1 MIPRIGRGIVIV
13 GLAGILL
20 PLPLSAQE
28 KTPVPP
34 GTPVNITVQP
44 AAPTAPSIS
53 IVLGPRHGHVIPERH
68 GCTHTGGGNID
79 IAQPT
84 PDVLIVTMSG
94 AAVAY
99 GSICSAVAAQAFDLE
114 QCFELSFDNPKV
126 KKGKLTME
134 GRVIGLLR
142 SHCPKDSAEYGNA
155 CAAVGIEPIAFP
167 TQPLHH
173 SGWGNGMPVQT
184 GPSSILQLCVP
195 PHALGG
201 KQALSVNDHDGP
213 YSVPV
218 VAGKFMLRQ
227 TFHISAM
234 AHPCIVPVKGPSA
247 EFAPDP
253 AIDPLWLSYKEPFHG
268 AIKKDFGFQ
277 LILKVAE
284 ETEPEKT
291 ENGAKDEMPQQSPR
305 EKLPEPSPVKPIGS
319 WQR

>member
-1 MIPRIGRGIVIV
+1 
-13 GLAGILL
+13 L
-20 PLPLSAQE
+20 AQE
-28 KTPVPP
+28 KTAVPP

-44 AAPTAPSIS
+44 AAPTAPPIS
-53 IVLGPRHGHVIPERH
+53 FVLGPRHGHVTPERS

-79 IAQPT
+79 VAQPT

-99 GSICSAVAAQAFDLE
+99 GAICPALAAQVFELE

-142 SHCPKDSAEYGNA
+142 SHCAKDSAGYEDA
-155 CAAVGIEPIAFP
+155 CAAIGVDSMC
-167 TQPLHH
+167 L
-173 SGWGNGMPVQT
+173 
-184 GPSSILQLCVP
+184 LKLCVP
-195 PHALGG
+195 PHSVSD
-201 KQALSVNDHDGP
+201 KQSLSVNDHDGP

-218 VAGKFMLRQ
+218 TAGKYVLRQ
-227 TFHISAM
+227 TFRVAVM
-234 AHPCIVPVKGPSA
+234 AHPTVLPTKGPSA

-277 LILKVAE
+277 VILKVAE
-284 ETEPEKT
+284 DTEPEKPA
-291 ENGAKDEMPQQSPR
+291 NA
-305 EKLPEPSPVKPIGS
+305 EKLPEPTPMK
-319 WQR
+319 Q

>member
-1 MIPRIGRGIVIV
+1 MIRVIGKGSMIAGI
-13 GLAGILL
+13 GGILL
-20 PLPLSAQE
+20 PLSLMAQE
-28 KTPVPP
+28 KTAVPP

-53 IVLGPRHGHVIPERH
+53 IVPGPRHGHVIPERH

-99 GSICSAVAAQAFDLE
+99 GSICPATAAQAFDLE

-142 SHCPKDSAEYGNA
+142 SHCPKDSAAYEDA
-155 CAAVGIEPIAFP
+155 CAAVG
-167 TQPLHH
+167 L
-173 SGWGNGMPVQT
+173 NRT
-184 GPSSILQLCVP
+184 GLLKLCVP
-195 PHALGG
+195 PHSVAG

-218 VAGKFMLRQ
+218 VAGKYVLKQ
-227 TFHISAM
+227 TFRVSAM
-234 AHPCIVPVKGPSA
+234 AHAYIVPVKGPSA

-284 ETEPEKT
+284 EAESEKT
-291 ENGAKDEMPQQSPR
+291 EKGTKEEKSELPSR
-305 EKLPEPSPVKPIGS
+305 EKLPEPTPVNSTARVPS
-319 WQR
+319 

>member
-1 MIPRIGRGIVIV
+1 MTRTIRKGSLWTGVV
-13 GLAGILL
+13 GALL
-20 PLPLSAQE
+20 PLSLLAQE
-28 KTPVPP
+28 KTPIPP

-44 AAPTAPSIS
+44 APSTAPPIS
-53 IVLGPRHGHVIPERH
+53 IVLGPRHGHVIPERR

-79 IAQPT
+79 VAQPT

-99 GSICSAVAAQAFDLE
+99 GAIRSALAAQAFELE

-142 SHCPKDSAEYGNA
+142 SHCSKDAASYDDA
-155 CAAVGIEPIAFP
+155 CAAIG
-167 TQPLHH
+167 L
-173 SGWGNGMPVQT
+173 NGT
-184 GPSSILQLCVP
+184 LLLKLCVS
-195 PHALGG
+195 PHSVGG
-201 KQALSVNDHDGP
+201 KQSLGVNDHDGP

-218 VAGKFMLRQ
+218 VAGKYMLRQ
-227 TFHISAM
+227 TFRISAT
-234 AHPCIVPVKGPSA
+234 AHPTVLPTKGPSA
-247 EFAPDP
+247 EFAPEP

-284 ETEPEKT
+284 DTDS
-291 ENGAKDEMPQQSPR
+291 AKEEAPPSA
-305 EKLPEPSPVKPIGS
+305 EKLPEPAPVKP
-319 WQR
+319 

>member
-1 MIPRIGRGIVIV
+1 MTRMIRN
-13 GLAGILL
+13 GLMWAAAMEILL
-20 PLPLSAQE
+20 PLSVLAQE
-28 KTPVPP
+28 KTTVMP

-44 AAPTAPSIS
+44 APSTAPPIS
-53 IVLGPRHGHVIPERH
+53 IILGPRHGHVVPERH

-99 GSICSAVAAQAFDLE
+99 GAVCHATAAHAFDLE

-142 SHCPKDSAEYGNA
+142 SHCPKDAAEYDNA
-155 CAAVGIEPIAFP
+155 CASVSIGTVAVPNGQALPNGE
-167 TQPLHH
+167 
-173 SGWGNGMPVQT
+173 WGNGLAVQT
-184 GPSSILQLCVP
+184 GPSCMLQLCVP
-195 PHALGG
+195 PHSVGG
-201 KQALSVNDHDGP
+201 KQSLSVNDHDGP
-213 YSVPV
+213 YSASVA
-218 VAGKFMLRQ
+218 AGKYVLRQ

-234 AHPCIVPVKGPSA
+234 AHPYIVPVKGPSA

-284 ETEPEKT
+284 DTEAEKP
-291 ENGAKDEMPQQSPR
+291 ENGAKEEAPAPPAR
-305 EKLPEPSPVKPIGS
+305 ERLPEPTPVKP
-319 WQR
+319 

>member
-1 MIPRIGRGIVIV
+1 MNRMIWSSMVASAGM
-13 GLAGILL
+13 GLLL
-20 PLPLSAQE
+20 PLSLLAQE
-28 KTPVPP
+28 KTAVPP

-44 AAPTAPSIS
+44 AAPTAPPIT
-53 IVLGPRHGHVIPERH
+53 IILGPRHGHVIPERH

-99 GSICSAVAAQAFDLE
+99 GAICAATAAQAFDLE

-142 SHCPKDSAEYGNA
+142 SHCPKDSAAYDDA
-155 CAAVGIEPIAFP
+155 CAAVG
-167 TQPLHH
+167 L
-173 SGWGNGMPVQT
+173 NGT
-184 GPSSILQLCVP
+184 GLLKLCVP
-195 PHALGG
+195 PHSVTG

-218 VAGKFMLRQ
+218 VAGKYVLKQ
-227 TFHISAM
+227 TFRVSAM
-234 AHPCIVPVKGPSA
+234 AHPYIVPVKGPSA

-291 ENGAKDEMPQQSPR
+291 EEGGKEELPPPPAR
-305 EKLPEPSPVKPIGS
+305 EKLPEPTPVKP
-319 WQR
+319 

>member
-1 MIPRIGRGIVIV
+1 MTRRIRKGSVWAGLV
-13 GLAGILL
+13 GMLL

-28 KTPVPP
+28 KTAVQP

-44 AAPTAPSIS
+44 AAPSTPPIS
-53 IVLGPRHGHVIPERH
+53 FVLGPRHGHVTPERH

-84 PDVLIVTMSG
+84 PDVLVITMSG

-99 GSICSAVAAQAFDLE
+99 GALRDALAAQAFDLE

-142 SHCPKDSAEYGNA
+142 SHCHNDSAAYDDA
-155 CAAVGIEPIAFP
+155 CVSIGVGP
-167 TQPLHH
+167 TC
-173 SGWGNGMPVQT
+173 
-184 GPSSILQLCVP
+184 ILKLCVP
-195 PHALGG
+195 PHSVGG
-201 KQALSVNDHDGP
+201 KQSLSVNDHDGP

-218 VAGKFMLRQ
+218 TAGKYLLRQ
-227 TFHISAM
+227 TFHVAAN
-234 AHPCIVPVKGPSA
+234 AHPTVLPTKGPSA

-268 AIKKDFGFQ
+268 AVKKDFGFQ
-277 LILKVAE
+277 VTLKVAE
-284 ETEPEKT
+284 ETEPEKP
-291 ENGAKDEMPQQSPR
+291 ENGDKAEKPEAPAR
-305 EKLPEPSPVKPIGS
+305 EKLPEPTPVKP
-319 WQR
+319 

>member
-1 MIPRIGRGIVIV
+1 MIRRFRKGKMIAGVA
-13 GLAGILL
+13 GLLM
-20 PLPLSAQE
+20 PLSLLAQE
-28 KTPVPP
+28 KAAIPP

-44 AAPTAPSIS
+44 AAPSAPPIT
-53 IVLGPRHGHVIPERH
+53 IVPGPRHGHVIPERR

-79 IAQPT
+79 VVQPT
-84 PDVLIVTMSG
+84 PDVLVVTMSG

-99 GSICSAVAAQAFDLE
+99 GSICPATAAQAFELE

-142 SHCPKDSAEYGNA
+142 SHCPKDSAAYDNA
-155 CAAVGIEPIAFP
+155 CAAVSAEATPIP
-167 TQPLHH
+167 TGQPLYH
-173 SGWGNGMPVQT
+173 SGWGNGMTVNT
-184 GPSSILQLCVP
+184 GPACILQLCVP
-195 PHALGG
+195 PHAVGG

-218 VAGKFMLRQ
+218 TAGKYVLRQ
-227 TFHISAM
+227 TFHISTT
-234 AHPCIVPVKGPSA
+234 AHATIVPIKGPSA

-277 LILKVAE
+277 FILRVAE
-284 ETEPEKT
+284 ETEPEKP
-291 ENGAKDEMPQQSPR
+291 ENGAKMEKPEQPSR
-305 EKLPEPSPVKPIGS
+305 EKLPEPTPVKP
-319 WQR
+319 

>member
-1 MIPRIGRGIVIV
+1 MIRRTEKGSLIAAM
-13 GLAGILL
+13 AGILL
-20 PLPLSAQE
+20 PLSLLAQE
-28 KTPVPP
+28 KTVVPP
-34 GTPVNITVQP
+34 GTPVTITVQP
-44 AAPTAPSIS
+44 AASTAPSIS

-84 PDVLIVTMSG
+84 PDVLTVTMSG

-99 GSICSAVAAQAFDLE
+99 GSICPAMAAQAFDLE

-134 GRVIGLLR
+134 ARVIGLLR
-142 SHCPKDSAEYGNA
+142 SHCPKDGAAYDNA
-155 CAAVGIEPIAFP
+155 CADVSAGP
-167 TQPLHH
+167 TSLLH
-173 SGWGNGMPVQT
+173 
-184 GPSSILQLCVP
+184 LCVP
-195 PHALGG
+195 PHAVGG

-213 YSVPV
+213 NSVPV
-218 VAGKFMLRQ
+218 VAGKYVLRQ
-227 TFHISAM
+227 TFHVSAT
-234 AHPCIVPVKGPSA
+234 AHPYIVPVKGPSA

-284 ETEPEKT
+284 DSEPEKS
-291 ENGAKDEMPQQSPR
+291 ENGAKDERPQLPGR
-305 EKLPEPSPVKPIGS
+305 EKLPEPTPVKP
-319 WQR
+319 

>member
-1 MIPRIGRGIVIV
+1 MTRMIRNRFVWAA
-13 GLAGILL
+13 GLGILL
-20 PLPLSAQE
+20 PLPLLAQD
-28 KTPVPP
+28 KTAIPP

-44 AAPTAPSIS
+44 AAPTAPPIS
-53 IVLGPRHGHVIPERH
+53 FVLGPRHGHVVPERH

-99 GSICSAVAAQAFDLE
+99 GSICSATAAQAFDLE

-142 SHCPKDSAEYGNA
+142 SHCPKDSAAYDEA
-155 CAAVGIEPIAFP
+155 CAAVALNGTGI
-167 TQPLHH
+167 
-173 SGWGNGMPVQT
+173 VK
-184 GPSSILQLCVP
+184 LCVP
-195 PHALGG
+195 PHSVGG

-218 VAGKFMLRQ
+218 VAGKYVLKQ
-227 TFHISAM
+227 TFRVSAM
-234 AHPCIVPVKGPSA
+234 AHAYVVPVKGPSA

-277 LILKVAE
+277 IILKVAE
-284 ETEPEKT
+284 DTEPEAAANQ
-291 ENGAKDEMPQQSPR
+291 EAPPPPR
-305 EKLPEPSPVKPIGS
+305 EKLPEPTPVPS
-319 WQR
+319 R